1 MDSKKLTL
9 LTVSSLE
16 KIFPD
21 EPFQPQAEY
30 TGADMLLNE
39 RFPVRPPIAGKARSP
54 LKLGSSCRELWPMM
68 LLLGR

>member
-16 KIFPD
+16 KFFRMNPSNRRLNIPAPTCFLMSVFP
-21 EPFQPQAEY
+21 F
-30 TGADMLLNE
+30 
-39 RFPVRPPIAGKARSP
+39 RPPIAGKARSP